1 MMFFWFS
8 FLLPLLL
15 TEVIEIGIG
24 CIIGIRKKWDV
35 LLIFLVN
42 IITNLSLNLLLFIL
56 RSKGFI
62 DEGYLLIYLVLEPL
76 IILVEWLFYRWF
88 MECDKNKFI
97 VSLTLNLGSII
108 GGLLWLSVLQFL

>member
-1 MMFFWFS
+1 MMVLWFS

-88 MECDKNKFI
+88 MECEKNKLMISI
-97 VSLTLNLGSII
+97 VLNLCSII
-108 GGLLWLSVLQFL
+108 GGLLWLGVSLF